1 MNWKRGRFCYIL
13 ISLLYLAVDGG
24 NASDEQGKNYEEIK
38 AGLLVRLELAENKAN
53 EAEKSKTYLI
63 QMDDNEGA
71 ADAEEE
77 YHAASLEIS
86 QLKKQL
92 KQIEN
97 NISNASQQRKAK
109 ETVKL
114 SRECKA
120 PLDKPPPPVDATSFN
135 DDGECVPE
143 GIISHRLKVI
153 KFIYH
158 NTTFTFIIIGELTV
172 KRSFNFLALFMNLRY
187 AILVFH
193 TVSVSV
199 IIAKFRFWYWA
210 D

>member
-1 MNWKRGRFCYIL
+1 MG
-13 ISLLYLAVDGG
+13 
-24 NASDEQGKNYEEIK
+24 
-38 AGLLVRLELAENKAN
+38 
-53 EAEKSKTYLI
+53 
-63 QMDDNEGA
+63 DNEGA
-71 ADAEEE
+71 TDAEEE

-143 GIISHRLKVI
+143 GIIGHRLKVF
-153 KFIYH
+153 KFINH
-158 NTTFTFIIIGELTV
+158 SITFTFVIIGELTV
-172 KRSFNFLALFMNLRY
+172 KLNLNFLAPFMNLLY
-187 AILVFH
+187 AILVFAH
-193 TVSVSV
+193 CFGVRDCRKISLLKLSEL
-199 IIAKFRFWYWA
+199 INF
-210 D
+210 

>member
-1 MNWKRGRFCYIL
+1 M

-24 NASDEQGKNYEEIK
+24 NASDEQEKNLEEIK
-38 AGLLVRLELAENKAN
+38 AGLLVRLELAEIKAN
-53 EAEKSKTYLI
+53 EAEKNKIYLI
-63 QMDDNEGA
+63 QMGDNEGA
-71 ADAEEE
+71 TDAEEE
-77 YHAASLEIS
+77 YHAASLEMS

-120 PLDKPPPPVDATSFN
+120 PLDKPPPPVDTTSFN

-153 KFIYH
+153 KFINY
-158 NTTFTFIIIGELTV
+158 NTFTFFIIGKLTV
-172 KRSFNFLALFMNLRY
+172 NC
-187 AILVFH
+187 
-193 TVSVSV
+193 TV
-199 IIAKFRFWYWA
+199 
-210 D
+210 